1 MEVNFI
7 ENQVV
12 VNKIKHTFDIDFL
25 QIVKMIC
32 EDAGFDIHA
41 LSEEEKD
48 DIVLEFESN
57 YNYYL
62 NELIG
67 VELEDLIYQNEE
79 GFDEEDNLEEFTK
92 LKEAFVNYVYETIY
106 FC

>member
-1 MEVNFI
+1 
-7 ENQVV
+7 
-12 VNKIKHTFDIDFL
+12 
-25 QIVKMIC
+25 MIC
-32 EDAGFDIHA
+32 EEAGFDIHA